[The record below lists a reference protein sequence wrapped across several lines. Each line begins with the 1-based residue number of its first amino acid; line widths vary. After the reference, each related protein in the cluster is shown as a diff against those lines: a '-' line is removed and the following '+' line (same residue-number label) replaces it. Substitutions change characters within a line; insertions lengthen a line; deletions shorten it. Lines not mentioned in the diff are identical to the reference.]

1 MRKVALLLSMLPLTA
16 WAAPPVLPPFLRPDQ
31 QGASCRNKIQ
41 RVPWGHLTSAERSSY
56 IRATVCLTRR
66 PATHGIPE
74 ARTLWDELQYIHIYQ
89 SAYWDQVLD
98 LPNLRGASVFDPR
111 TGFGGDGV
119 GPDLCVADGPFAN
132 LRLRFTED
140 LATTQSGYC
149 LSRNMS
155 ECLFANTATANV
167 LNCQRAGSF
176 EEAWN
181 CLEAKPHIAGHW
193 GIGGTVSLTFST
205 IHLLS
210 LLSYLTK
217 LPCMSNPHTSP
228 GDPLF
233 FLHHTWIDLQWWRWQ
248 SQDPSTRLS
257 QVGGVNVPSGNG
269 GPPQGAGGGGG
280 SPGAVPSPD
289 GACLPPL
296 GGAGGA
302 ALGHGEGGLVLN
314 TVLTDYFDDGGAV
327 TTLNHRL
334 WSAGILPNATIGDVM
349 DLGGSLVC
357 AEYV

>member
-1 MRKVALLLSMLPLTA
+1 MIVRG
-16 WAAPPVLPPFLRPDQ
+16 R
-31 QGASCRNKIQ
+31 
-41 RVPWGHLTSAERSSY
+41 LTSAERSSY

-66 PATHGIPE
+66 PAKHGIPE

-89 SAYWDQVLD
+89 SAYIHFVGAFLPWHRYYLAVHAALLRRECNYKGRMPYWDQVHD

-140 LATTQSGYC
+140 LAANQPGYC

-167 LNCQRAGSF
+167 DACQRAGSF

-193 GIGGTVSLTFST
+193 GIGGT
-205 IHLLS
+205 
-210 LLSYLTK
+210 
-217 LPCMSNPHTSP
+217 MSNPHTSP

-233 FLHHTWIDLQWWRWQ
+233 FLHHTWIDLQWWSWQ
-248 SQDPSTRLS
+248 SQDPPTRLS
-257 QVGGVNVPSGNG
+257 QVGGVNVPSGDG
-269 GPPQGAGGGGG
+269 GPPQ
-280 SPGAVPSPD
+280 P
-289 GACLPPL
+289 
-296 GGAGGA
+296 
-302 ALGHGEGGLVLN
+302 GGLVLN
-314 TVLTDYFDDGGAV
+314 TVLTDYFDDGGGAV

-334 WSAGILPNATIGDVM
+334 WSAGILPNATIGEVM